1 MKLTRRTFF
10 KVNAAGAAALAV
22 SARSAEASG
31 TVAAPGAKGV
41 LVDTTRCQGCRACEA
56 ACAEANGLG
65 EPVAAGDDAVF
76 AKTRTTDQYTF
87 TVVNRYDT
95 GHTGAEPVR
104 FIKTQCMHCVEPACA
119 SACPVRA
126 LEKTASG
133 AVTYTGNR
141 CLGCRYCMVACP
153 FDVPKFEYEKA
164 MPYVKKCEFCHE
176 RQAQGE
182 SPACA
187 EVCPNGALQFGT
199 RDELLEVAKT
209 RIYQNPDK
217 YVHHIYGEHEA
228 GGTSWLY
235 ISDVEPTAL
244 GLKAGVSTTPY
255 PELTSTALAA
265 VPVVMTLWPP
275 LLMGFYAFSHRHDND
290 AAHETEHTSED
301 RHA

>member
-22 SARSAEASG
+22 SARSAEASAA
-31 TVAAPGAKGV
+31 VAAPGARAV

-56 ACAEANGLG
+56 ACAEANALG
-65 EPVAAGDDAVF
+65 EPVAAGDEAVF
-76 AKTRTTDQYTF
+76 AKTRTTDQYTL
-87 TVVNRYDT
+87 TVVNRYDPART
-95 GHTGAEPVR
+95 GGTTER
-104 FIKTQCMHCVEPACA
+104 FIKTQCMHCVDPACA

-141 CLGCRYCMVACP
+141 CLGCRYCMIACP
-153 FDVPKFEYEKA
+153 FDVPKFQYQRA
-164 MPYVKKCEFCHE
+164 MPYVVKCEFCVE
-176 RQAQGE
+176 RQARGE
-182 SPACA
+182 MPACA
-187 EVCPNGALQFGT
+187 EVCPNGALEFGT
-199 RDELLEVAKT
+199 REELLEIARA

-244 GLKAGVSTTPY
+244 GLKAGVSSKPY
-255 PELTSTALAA
+255 PELTATALSA

-290 AAHETEHTSED
+290 AASTHELPSED
-301 RHA
+301 RHE